1 VSVVM
6 ELRRLSLNDVHV
18 AVRAHEELAREGLEF
33 LHGYEPDMDWADFLD
48 RTERLRQGIGLSET
62 WVPETFLVAEVGGQI
77 VGRVSIRHRLN
88 PSLRLVGGHIG
99 YSVRPRFR
107 RSGFAGKIL
116 DLALIEARNLGIGE
130 ALLTCDADNAA
141 SRRVIESHGGV
152 PEALDG
158 QDTVTRFKLRYWIT
172 T

>member
-1 VSVVM
+1 M
-6 ELRRLSLNDVHV
+6 ELRRLSVHDVHE
-18 AVRAHEELAREGLEF
+18 AKRAHEELAREGFEF
-33 LHGYEPDMDWADFLD
+33 LHGYDADMDWADFLD

-77 VGRVSIRHRLN
+77 VGRVAIRHHLN

-107 RSGFAGKIL
+107 RNGFAGQIL
-116 DLALIEARNLGIGE
+116 DLALVEARNLGIGE
-130 ALLTCDADNAA
+130 ALLTCDADNFA

-152 PEALDG
+152 PEALNS
-158 QDTVTRFKLRYWIT
+158 QDTVTTFKLRYWIT

>member
-1 VSVVM
+1 M
-6 ELRRLSLNDVHV
+6 ELRRLSLHDVHE
-18 AVRAHEELAREGLEF
+18 AKRAHAELAREGFEF

-77 VGRVSIRHRLN
+77 VGRVSIRHHLN

-107 RSGFAGKIL
+107 RNGYAGQIL
-116 DLALIEARNLGIGE
+116 ELALVEARNLGIRK
-130 ALLTCDADNAA
+130 ALLTCNADNLA
-141 SRRVIESHGGV
+141 SRRVIESHRGV
-152 PEALDG
+152 PEVFNS
-158 QDTVTRFKLRYWIT
+158 QDTVTTFKLRYWIT
-172 T
+172 S